1 MCLRAPPTTFIF
13 WPLAKFS
20 LPLAKIY
27 RVAPVFVFFK
37 RLNVLQCVNK
47 RNIIAELS
55 QIKELLKTELTPMH
69 AKLVVVEEK
78 FEQLTNLYEF
88 LSAKYN
94 ELLEQSK
101 VTNEKITGLL
111 KSTKTMQAE
120 INSNKN
126 MALKTM
132 GETEEMA
139 QYLQRDCLKI
149 SRVKPNTEYSSEN
162 IVESMEK
169 VLNVNVTDAD
179 ISNAH
184 PLPSHKKDALPK
196 LIVKFTHR
204 NVRNEFYAKRK
215 VLAGKNLPAD
225 PVLKNFLV
233 GKNIYISESLTPQRK
248 KLYSDINRFR
258 KEIMW
263 KFIWSHNGRIYLK
276 KNETVTN
283 HHAFDNTNDFAK
295 FKDRFKA
302 S

>member
-1 MCLRAPPTTFIF
+1 MFLRAPPTVFIF
-13 WPLAKFS
+13 LPLAKFS

-37 RLNVLQCVNK
+37 RVNVLQCVNK
-47 RNIIAELS
+47 RIIMAELS
-55 QIKELLKTELTPMH
+55 QIQELLKTELTPIH
-69 AKLVVVEEK
+69 AKLVVLEEK
-78 FEQLTNLYEF
+78 FEQLTNSYEF

-111 KSTKTMQAE
+111 KSTKTMQVE

-139 QYLQRDCLKI
+139 QYLRRDCLEI
-149 SRVKPNTEYSSEN
+149 SGVKPNTEYSSEN
-162 IVESMEK
+162 IVESIGK
-169 VLNVNVTDAD
+169 VLNVNVTEAD
-179 ISNAH
+179 ISIAH
-184 PLPSHKKDALPK
+184 PLPSYKKDALPK
-196 LIVKFTHR
+196 LIVKFTRR

-215 VLAGKNLPAD
+215 FLAGKNLPAD

-248 KLYSDINRFR
+248 KLNKFR

-263 KFIWSHNGRIYLK
+263 KFIWSHNGRIYIK

-283 HHAFDNTNDFAK
+283 HHAFDNADDFAK